1 MRRRDTGETRVIEWR
16 RARVRTL
23 LLVAPACR
31 QSVCRQSLDRDP
43 LSADSRAHR
52 ADRLV
57 SDVMI
62 VPRAATGGC
71 AADGYRVG
79 HERGAHQPD
88 AVGSGPR
95 GHAMKMN
102 GPGMRIGVAVLA
114 LGVSLLAIPTLL
126 EAQRAAGISRV
137 GWLEVCGPGPRRPH
151 FDIFRARLAEQGYV
165 EGKNL
170 IFEQRFAD
178 CRYDRMPGLAAD
190 LVRVPVDVLF
200 TMGTRA
206 ARIVAG
212 AVKTT
217 PLVVYSCD
225 PFEHVTRLARPGGN
239 LTGVTCM
246 TTELSPKR
254 LELLKELVPKA
265 SRVMFLHDP
274 EAAPNA
280 LKLTQEAA
288 PRLRISL
295 QVAPVGSAEA
305 LLPELT
311 MIAKE
316 RPDALFVYPDV
327 VLSSHPRPRQ
337 LADFAIKAHLPTMHA
352 FRFFVDAGGLMS
364 YGATQSEIYT
374 IAAEQVA
381 KILNGARPSEL
392 PLRQATRFELVINN
406 RTAKAL
412 GLTIPP
418 SLLLRADEVIE

>member
-1 MRRRDTGETRVIEWR
+1 
-16 RARVRTL
+16 
-23 LLVAPACR
+23 
-31 QSVCRQSLDRDP
+31 
-43 LSADSRAHR
+43 
-52 ADRLV
+52 
-57 SDVMI
+57 
-62 VPRAATGGC
+62 
-71 AADGYRVG
+71 
-79 HERGAHQPD
+79 
-88 AVGSGPR
+88 
-95 GHAMKMN
+95 
-102 GPGMRIGVAVLA
+102 MRIVVTLLA
-114 LGVSLLAIPTLL
+114 LGIGMLAMPISLD
-126 EAQRAAGISRV
+126 AQRAAGISRV

-151 FDIFRARLAEQGYV
+151 FDIFRAHLAELGYV

-170 IFEQRFAD
+170 VLEQRFAD
-178 CRYDRMPGLAAD
+178 CRYDRMPALAAGLAQ
-190 LVRVPVDVLF
+190 VPVDVLF

-254 LELLKELVPKA
+254 LELLKEAVPKA

-274 EAAPNA
+274 QAAPTA
-280 LKLTQEAA
+280 LKLTEEAA
-288 PRLRISL
+288 PRLGIKL
-295 QVAPVGSAEA
+295 QVAQVGAAEE

-316 RPDALFVYPDV
+316 HPDALFVYPDV

-337 LADFAIKAHLPTMHA
+337 LADFALKAHLPTMHA

-364 YGATQSEIYT
+364 YGATQAEIYS

-381 KILNGARPSEL
+381 KILRGARPSEL
-392 PLRQATRFELVINN
+392 PLRQATRFEFVLNN

>member
-1 MRRRDTGETRVIEWR
+1 
-16 RARVRTL
+16 
-23 LLVAPACR
+23 
-31 QSVCRQSLDRDP
+31 
-43 LSADSRAHR
+43 
-52 ADRLV
+52 
-57 SDVMI
+57 
-62 VPRAATGGC
+62 
-71 AADGYRVG
+71 
-79 HERGAHQPD
+79 
-88 AVGSGPR
+88 
-95 GHAMKMN
+95 MKMN
-102 GPGMRIGVAVLA
+102 RIGLRLGAVLA
-114 LGVSLLAIPTLL
+114 VAVSLLAIPTLL
-126 EAQRAAGISRV
+126 EAQRPARISRV

-151 FDIFRARLAEQGYV
+151 FDIFRARLADQGYV

-170 IFEQRFAD
+170 IIEQRFAD
-178 CRYDRMPGLAAD
+178 CGYDRMPGLAAE
-190 LVRVPVDVLF
+190 LAQVPVDVLF

-254 LELLKELVPKA
+254 LELLKEAVPKI

-280 LKLTQEAA
+280 LKLTQEGA
-288 PRLRISL
+288 PRLGIRL
-295 QVAPVGSAEA
+295 QVAEVGAAEE

-311 MIAKE
+311 LIAKE

-327 VLSSHPRPRQ
+327 VLSSYPRPQQ
-337 LADFAIKAHLPTMHA
+337 LAEFAIKSRVPTMHA

-374 IAAEQVA
+374 IAADQAA
-381 KILNGARPSEL
+381 KILSGARPSEL

-418 SLLLRADEVIE
+418 SLLLRADQVLE

>member
-1 MRRRDTGETRVIEWR
+1 
-16 RARVRTL
+16 
-23 LLVAPACR
+23 
-31 QSVCRQSLDRDP
+31 
-43 LSADSRAHR
+43 
-52 ADRLV
+52 
-57 SDVMI
+57 
-62 VPRAATGGC
+62 
-71 AADGYRVG
+71 
-79 HERGAHQPD
+79 
-88 AVGSGPR
+88 
-95 GHAMKMN
+95 MKMN
-102 GPGMRIGVAVLA
+102 GIGMRLGATIVA
-114 LGVSLLAIPTLL
+114 LGVCLFAMPTLL
-126 EAQRAAGISRV
+126 EAQKATGIARV
-137 GWLEVCGPGPRRPH
+137 GWLEVCSPGPRRPN
-151 FDIFRARLAEQGYV
+151 FDIFRARLAERGYV

-170 IFEQRFAD
+170 ILEQRFAD

-212 AVKTT
+212 TVKTT

-254 LELLKELVPKA
+254 LELLKEAVPTA

-280 LKLTQEAA
+280 WKLVQDAA
-288 PRLRISL
+288 PRLGVKL
-295 QVAPVGSAEA
+295 QGAPVGAAEE
-305 LLPELT
+305 LMPELA
-311 MIAKE
+311 IVAKE

-327 VLSSHPRPRQ
+327 VLSSFPRPQQ
-337 LADFAIKAHLPTMHA
+337 LAEFAIKAHLPTMHA

-364 YGATQSEIYT
+364 YGATQSEIYGM
-374 IAAEQVA
+374 AAEQVA
-381 KILNGARPSEL
+381 KILEGTRPSEL